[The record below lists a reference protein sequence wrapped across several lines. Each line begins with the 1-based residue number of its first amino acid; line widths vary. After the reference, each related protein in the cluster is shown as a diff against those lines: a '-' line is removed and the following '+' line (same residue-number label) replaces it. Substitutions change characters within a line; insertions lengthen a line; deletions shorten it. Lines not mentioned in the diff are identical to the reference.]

1 MKNFGAR
8 ILLASTVVG
17 LLAATL
23 ASCSQV
29 AKTNSAAEQLVSV
42 ANATSAKIAET
53 GAVAGDKTHGGL
65 AVVEVHDPSDAGGL
79 YVNDSVMTGANLD
92 FKQIS
97 RQSPGDLKSFEAA
110 SQIAQAKVGDV
121 VQYASANFKVLS
133 SVVVAN
139 KTGFVQTVRV
149 HDVYGNMG
157 TFTARIVYGVNQ
169 GLISSVDF
177 DKALFDKSNPEEVC
191 LYYPTNCVSH
201 LTLNFDT
208 NTVTALM
215 RQALAKYETAQ
226 NLASGDNQ
234 RFFEAIM
241 NKMDKTV
248 KADKSW
254 TTTNTDKTAGTV
266 FDAAKNKGVV
276 FSSYGDATAITTSDA
291 YDGRHGPDNGFVSGL
306 FFDTTDGGSTYFYG
320 PITYVAATGLYTIN
334 DSQNNMVANLRFANG
349 FLADYTDNTI
359 GINDKFTIRNTVD
372 SELLNTKWAKVPK
385 N

>member
-8 ILLASTVVG
+8 FIFSATVVAMV
-17 LLAATL
+17 AATL
-23 ASCSQV
+23 SGCASGTASSSP
-29 AKTNSAAEQLVSV
+29 ADALAAAANS
-42 ANATSAKIAET
+42 TSAKIAAT
-53 GAVAGDKTHGGL
+53 GAVAASKVHGGTSIN
-65 AVVEVHDPSDAGGL
+65 EVHDPSDAGGL
-79 YVNDSVMTGANLD
+79 YVNDAVLTGATLD

-97 RQSPGDLKSFEAA
+97 RQSPGDMKSFEAA
-110 SQIAQAKVGDV
+110 AQIAQAKVDDV

-157 TFTARIVYGVNQ
+157 TFNARIVYGVNQ

-215 RQALAKYETAQ
+215 RQALAKYESAQ

-234 RFFEAIM
+234 SFFEAIM

-266 FDAAKNKGVV
+266 FDAANNKGVV

-291 YDGRHGPDNGFVSGL
+291 HDGRHGPDNGFVSGL

-320 PITYVAATGLYTIN
+320 PITYVSATGLYTIN
-334 DSQNNMVANLRFANG
+334 DSQNNMVANLWFANG

-372 SELLNTKWAKVPK
+372 TDLLNTKWAKVPK

>member
-8 ILLASTVVG
+8 FIFSATVVAMV
-17 LLAATL
+17 AATL
-23 ASCSQV
+23 SGCASGTASSSP
-29 AKTNSAAEQLVSV
+29 ADALAAA
-42 ANATSAKIAET
+42 ANATSAKIAAT
-53 GAVAGDKTHGGL
+53 GAVAASKVHGGTSIN
-65 AVVEVHDPSDAGGL
+65 EVHDPSDAGGL
-79 YVNDSVMTGANLD
+79 YVNDAVLTGATLD

-110 SQIAQAKVGDV
+110 AQIAQAKVGDQ

-133 SVVVAN
+133 SVVIAN
-139 KTGFVQTVRV
+139 KNGFVQTIRV

-157 TFTARIVYGVNQ
+157 TFTARIVYATNA
-169 GLISSVDF
+169 GLITNVDF

-191 LYYPTNCVSH
+191 IYYPTNCINH
-201 LTLNFDT
+201 MTLNFES

-215 RQALAKYETAQ
+215 RQAFGKYETAQ

-234 RFFEAIM
+234 RFFEIIM

-254 TTTNTDKTAGTV
+254 TTTNADKTAGTV
-266 FDAAKNKGVV
+266 FDAASNKGVV
-276 FSSYGDATAITTSDA
+276 FSAYGDATAISASNA

-320 PITYVAATGLYTIN
+320 PIAFTPATGVYTIS
-334 DSQNNMVANLRFANG
+334 DSDNNVVASLHFAQG
-349 FLADYTDNTI
+349 LLADYNDNTI
-359 GINDKFTIRNTVD
+359 GINDKFTINTTVD
-372 SELLNTKWAKVPK
+372 AELLNAKLTKVPK